1 MEVINNGYV
10 SKKKNEKKQKMDE
23 NTKSLPSTSINW
35 YPGHMAKTKRL
46 ISEQIN
52 LIDIVYEVV
61 DARIPYSSKIIDID
75 KFIKNKP
82 RIMIMTKVDL
92 CDMKETKKWIKY
104 YEDNGYKVIPIDLIN
119 NNSIKKILDIT
130 EELMKEKNN
139 LRESKGLIKR
149 KIRVL
154 VVGIPNV
161 GKSTLINK
169 LVGKKVTTTG
179 NIPGVTKNLNWIRI
193 NDKLELLDSPGIL
206 WPKFENQTIALNLA
220 ALTAIKEEILPIS
233 NVVCYFIE
241 MLYKYYPDIL
251 KNRYNIEKIDEE
263 FIEVFETIG
272 KKRGCL
278 IKGGIVDYDKV
289 CDVVMSDIKNG
300 NIKGITFDRY
310 E

>member
-1 MEVINNGYV
+1 MDMYQKRKIRAE
-10 SKKKNEKKQKMDE
+10 KKNNDSQKSFS
-23 NTKSLPSTSINW
+23 KVPISW

-193 NDKLELLDSPGIL
+193 NDKLELLDSPGML